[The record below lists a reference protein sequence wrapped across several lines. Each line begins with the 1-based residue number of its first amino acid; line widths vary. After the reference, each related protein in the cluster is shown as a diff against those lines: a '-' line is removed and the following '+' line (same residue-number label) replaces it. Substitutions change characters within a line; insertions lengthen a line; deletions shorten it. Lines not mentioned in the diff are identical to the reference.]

1 MGYLFGG
8 LNPDKTLKDSPIAMI
23 SKMAPIF
30 ADWFYNIAQLM
41 TEGIVDPI
49 LVFFPSSDEVIEAT
63 VRLENLIKVIKMIP
77 SFLANLGK
85 TLAEVLPAVM
95 YLQATGV
102 GSNAMI
108 FSNIFGGIA
117 NSLIVGIL
125 EPISRMPDEEG
136 LKEVIGILNG
146 LADVVYATSNSMKRM
161 AVVFGE
167 FGVTTG
173 FFSAVFGRWDQTYFQ
188 KSFMNMANSLN
199 YGLIRPI
206 MKFMPKKSELDMVID
221 QLDGLITVLDKV
233 KESMIKVSETMASIG
248 GLGLDFNTINAI
260 PIDKLAALA
269 QVSQKGVIAAG
280 GTASTTVKPEVEVN
294 TSSIPPMIANT
305 DMGSKVAAKKA
316 GDKPASSVIS
326 SKELSNIS
334 ESSEKQ
340 TQLTE
345 ELVDMFRQFMTMMKS
360 SSSGSSPSEGCGEAP
375 TGLNK
380 VKGKSPKFF
389 RSTTGQVSRG
399 PGRQALNLGPQGP

>member
-1 MGYLFGG
+1 
-8 LNPDKTLKDSPIAMI
+8 
-23 SKMAPIF
+23 
-30 ADWFYNIAQLM
+30 
-41 TEGIVDPI
+41 
-49 LVFFPSSDEVIEAT
+49 
-63 VRLENLIKVIKMIP
+63 
-77 SFLANLGK
+77 
-85 TLAEVLPAVM
+85 
-95 YLQATGV
+95 
-102 GSNAMI
+102 
-108 FSNIFGGIA
+108 
-117 NSLIVGIL
+117 
-125 EPISRMPDEEG
+125 
-136 LKEVIGILNG
+136 
-146 LADVVYATSNSMKRM
+146 MKRM
-161 AVVFGE
+161 GAVFGE
-167 FGVTTG
+167 FGIITG
-173 FFSAVFGRWDQTYFQ
+173 VFSAVFGRWDQTYFQ

-206 MKFMPKKSELDMVID
+206 MKFMPKKSELDMVIE

-248 GLGLDFNTINAI
+248 ELGLDFNTINAI

>member
-1 MGYLFGG
+1 
-8 LNPDKTLKDSPIAMI
+8 
-23 SKMAPIF
+23 
-30 ADWFYNIAQLM
+30 
-41 TEGIVDPI
+41 
-49 LVFFPSSDEVIEAT
+49 
-63 VRLENLIKVIKMIP
+63 
-77 SFLANLGK
+77 
-85 TLAEVLPAVM
+85 M

-248 GLGLDFNTINAI
+248 ELGLDFNTINAI

-316 GDKPASSVIS
+316 SDKPASSVIS

-380 VKGKSPKFF
+380 VRGKSPKFF